1 MNAIAEIKERLD
13 IVQTISSYLPLQ
25 RAGRGFKAVCPFHA
39 DKSPSLIVTPER
51 QWWHCFGCGKGGD
64 VFAFVM
70 LKENLDFK
78 EALALLAQRAG
89 VSLTPKDA
97 PKEREQ
103 SRLGEMN
110 RLAAEFY
117 HQQLLGREGQKALE
131 YVQGR
136 GLSPQSLDAFQLG
149 HAPARGEALKSHL
162 AAQGF
167 SPQEMVA
174 AGLLGEREGRT
185 YDRFR
190 GRLIFPIKD
199 RRGRALGFG
208 GRALDDS
215 PPKYLNSPETP
226 LFRKGAILYGLD
238 RAAAAITA
246 AGQAVLVE
254 GYLDAITAHQH
265 GYENVVATM
274 GTAITPEQLG
284 ALKGLASALVLALDP
299 DAAGSEATLR
309 AILVARQSLER
320 QSQPVGTNWMGASS
334 QLKAEIKIVA
344 LPPGQ
349 DPDELIRQEPKAWP
363 RLVAAA
369 LPYMDFI
376 LQARAAQV
384 DLSQERGRLQLAD
397 EVLPLIAELGDE
409 VERELALGK
418 LARLVGASER
428 ALARRAAAREH
439 GPASRLSR
447 GRAPAPPAP
456 RREKAHHDSE
466 EHLLCLLLQHPE
478 LRGLGQGVE
487 ADYLQNSENR
497 ELLRAWKD
505 GPAGWEEG
513 LPEALKEHL
522 AALHCY
528 PLPPM
533 GEEQREAALRDC
545 LRRLRERRLR
555 QLKAQEHALLTE
567 AEAGGRA
574 AELARGAYD
583 SLGPR
588 ASPEAGG
595 EDPAELPRRSLALNE
610 ALRQAFIH
618 KSKTERPPEENL
630 HGRG

>member
-1 MNAIAEIKERLD
+1 MSAITEIKERLD
-13 IVQTISSYLPLQ
+13 IVQTISAYLPLQ

-39 DKSPSLIVTPER
+39 DKSPSLTVTPER
-51 QWWHCFGCGKGGD
+51 QSWHCFGCGKGGD
-64 VFAFVM
+64 VLAFVM

-78 EALALLAQRAG
+78 EALGLLAQRAG
-89 VSLTPKDA
+89 VNLKPQDA
-97 PKEREQ
+97 PREREQ

-117 HQQLLGREGQKALE
+117 HQQLQGKEGQEARQ
-131 YVQGR
+131 YVTGR
-136 GLSPQSLDAFQLG
+136 GLNPQSISVFQLG
-149 HAPARGEALKSHL
+149 YAPRQGEALKGHL

-167 SPQEMVA
+167 SPLEQTA
-174 AGLLGEREGRT
+174 GGLLGEREGRT

-215 PPKYLNSPETP
+215 QPKYLNSPETP
-226 LFRKGAILYGLD
+226 LFHKGTILYGLE
-238 RAAAAITA
+238 RAAPAITA

-284 ALKGLASALVLALDP
+284 ALKGLARSLVLALDP

-320 QSQPVGTNWMGASS
+320 QGQPGPNWMGASS

-344 LPPGQ
+344 LPAGQ
-349 DPDELIRQEPKAWP
+349 DPDELIRQEPAAWP
-363 RLVAAA
+363 RLVAEA

-376 LQARAAQV
+376 LQSRATQV

-439 GPASRLSR
+439 SPGQRR
-447 GRAPAPPAP
+447 RAPAPQAP
-456 RREKAHHDSE
+456 RKERAHHDAE

-478 LRGLGQGVE
+478 LRWLGQGVE
-487 ADYLQNSENR
+487 AGHLQNSENR

-505 GPAGWEEG
+505 GQTGWEEG

-522 AALHCY
+522 ATLHCY

-574 AELARGAYD
+574 SELARDDYRD
-583 SLGPR
+583 WEQR
-588 ASPEAGG
+588 A
-595 EDPAELPRRSLALNE
+595 LPQLAINE
-610 ALRQAFIH
+610 ALRQI
-618 KSKTERPPEENL
+618 EPGRPSEENL